1 MEPISQGK
9 KLLLLEAKM
18 FILFYGREFRENQS
32 ICYYQYKLDEKARVD
47 ILISNKADFRAN
59 N

>member
-18 FILFYGREFRENQS
+18 FILFYGREFRENQY
-32 ICYYQYKLDEKARVD
+32 IYYYQYKLDEKARVD